1 MTAISE
7 DLKEY
12 ARILAASNNEITE
25 YDLIDKLS
33 IDIETARELIIILE
47 NENRIEK
54 IEIKRPT
61 KTISQ
66 TQQPTAPEDDPS
78 RIEYYIKKKEEY
90 NKKTFQRLSIYV
102 TAICLIG
109 IFFIYIYNNY
119 KTKDETDINLP
130 HQNNLNSTQ
139 LEKFNHGKQLVNN
152 IISNKKGKLY
162 IYGIAAENPKL
173 MLAFVANEIWE
184 GFSSKEK
191 DSISFYISTITKS
204 VTENPK
210 PYIDIP
216 ESAPFFDQAVINARN
231 VCPSCWVISG
241 PQDNL
246 VLGEKFVQNR

>member
-61 KTISQ
+61 ETISQ
-66 TQQPTAPEDDPS
+66 TQQPIAPEDDPS

-119 KTKDETDINLP
+119 KTKDETD
-130 HQNNLNSTQ
+130 
-139 LEKFNHGKQLVNN
+139 KFT
-152 IISNKKGKLY
+152 
-162 IYGIAAENPKL
+162 
-173 MLAFVANEIWE
+173 
-184 GFSSKEK
+184 SSK
-191 DSISFYISTITKS
+191 
-204 VTENPK
+204 
-210 PYIDIP
+210 
-216 ESAPFFDQAVINARN
+216 
-231 VCPSCWVISG
+231 
-241 PQDNL
+241 
-246 VLGEKFVQNR
+246 